1 MKNLRRK
8 CSLVMA
14 IALLF
19 TAVLGMINPM
29 EAKAWENLQ
38 TGQFDVPYTYSYTD
52 GTVTYQINLPSSGVI
67 NQISDVSGEDSMY
80 IKICDDSGTE
90 LYSSQYWSGNTYTNY
105 YWLIGGTYYITMC
118 PTFNNDYPVASF
130 KWTFSSAEE
139 SFNENQNNR
148 NNDFSIPFP
157 IQLGSEIK
165 GQFAANDYKDIYSFS
180 TKKRG
185 ALTLNITDYNKSD
198 LDLTVVSED
207 GNYNYTEKDL
217 PKGKKNITLQLPEG
231 DYYIICSGDSVG
243 KYSFKSTFTEAP
255 AGAKLVSAKNVKG
268 GKLKANWKKRK
279 GVDGYEVQISKSSEF
294 DNEVTSKLIKGA
306 SKNSFTF
313 KGLNTYTYYGENAYY
328 CRVRT
333 YKMTNRIKAY
343 SDWSEEKK
351 VVIKR

>member
-29 EAKAWENLQ
+29 EAKAWTNLQ
-38 TGQFDVPYTYSYTD
+38 TGQFDVPYTYSYKN
-52 GTVTYQINLPSSGVI
+52 GTVTYQVDLPSSGVI
-67 NQISDVSGEDSMY
+67 KQVLDVSAGELGITVYDASA
-80 IKICDDSGTE
+80 TE
-90 LYSSQYWSGNTYTNY
+90 IYDIRYEREGTYTNNF
-105 YWLIGGTYYITMC
+105 WLIGGTYYIVIWKAFYS
-118 PTFNNDYPVASF
+118 PEVSF
-130 KWTFSSAEE
+130 KWTFESANE
-139 SFNENQNNR
+139 SFNENQDNR

-157 IQLGSEIK
+157 IQLGSEIN

-185 ALTLNITDYNKSD
+185 ALTLNITDYHKSD
-198 LDLTVVSED
+198 LDISVVSED

-217 PKGKKNITLQLPEG
+217 PKGKKNITFQLPEG

-255 AGAKLVSAKNVKG
+255 AGVKLVSAKNVKG

-294 DNEVTSKLIKGA
+294 DNEVNSKLIKGA

-313 KGLNTYTYYGENAYY
+313 KGLNTYTYYGENVYF